1 MSLIQKIFNGISS
14 VSSKVSST
22 PAGKLATLAILDGTI
37 NGTIRPELQ
46 KRGMDARVSARI
58 GQTGLDAVQVDF
70 ASRSVGQVT
79 CLWQAPQKIE
89 CQPASI
95 MPVEDL
101 WSTLCAAQ
109 VAAQSSNSN
118 GNQNP

>member
-1 MSLIQKIFNGISS
+1 MSLMQKIFNSISS
-14 VSSKVSST
+14 VSSKVCNT
-22 PAGKLATLAILDGTI
+22 PAGKLASLAILDGTI

-58 GQTGLDAVQVDF
+58 GQNGLDAIQVDF
-70 ASRSVGQVT
+70 ASRSIGQVT
-79 CLWQAPQKIE
+79 CLWQAPQKVE

-95 MPVEDL
+95 IPVEDL
-101 WSTLCAAQ
+101 WSSLCAAQ
-109 VAAQSSNSN
+109 AAAQNSNSN